1 MPRYILLKMSAKES
15 VLQAIHRL
23 PENAD
28 YHAIAEEIAFLAALE
43 KGDQDIQAGRVVS
56 NEDARKK
63 LEELYPVLVQ
73 LERFSSGSKRTRV
86 LNVIRD
92 EDDWPKK

>member
-1 MPRYILLKMSAKES
+1 MFKLQVQDDDNDARVWHDVRGPGGALLTFDSEA
-15 VLQAIHRL
+15 
-23 PENAD
+23 
-28 YHAIAEEIAFLAALE
+28 
-43 KGDQDIQAGRVVS
+43 
-56 NEDARKK
+56 DARKK

-86 LNVIRD
+86 LNIIRD